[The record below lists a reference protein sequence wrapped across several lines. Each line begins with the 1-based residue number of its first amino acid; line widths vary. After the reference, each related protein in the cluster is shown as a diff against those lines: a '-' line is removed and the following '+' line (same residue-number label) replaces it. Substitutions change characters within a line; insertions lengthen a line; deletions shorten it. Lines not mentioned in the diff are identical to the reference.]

1 MVKFRVLIEVCVKK
15 LYGGGGGP
23 FLVCTMLL
31 SIACC
36 RLFI

>member
-15 LYGGGGGP
+15 LYGGGGGGGGS
-23 FLVCTMLL
+23 FLVCTVLL

-36 RLFI
+36 